1 MLPGAAR
8 PVADLVPLD
17 AHRVLELPDYVLPR
31 KYTAGFGLRLLLKDV
46 RTAVALA
53 RATGVEHLEAC
64 QPDLERDD
72 ILLLDTGW
80 ARYFR
85 TPAYAVHPALAVSA
99 ARWLVDRGVK
109 LLGLDL
115 PTPDLAVPRRPPG
128 FDWPVHKVLL
138 SSGVLV
144 AEHLTGL
151 RELAGRRVEAIFG
164 LIRIE
169 GADGAPALVLARA
182 ARAATADTSAP
193 RS

>member
-1 MLPGAAR
+1 
-8 PVADLVPLD
+8 
-17 AHRVLELPDYVLPR
+17 
-31 KYTAGFGLRLLLKDV
+31 
-46 RTAVALA
+46 
-53 RATGVEHLEAC
+53 
-64 QPDLERDD
+64 
-72 ILLLDTGW
+72 
-80 ARYFR
+80 
-85 TPAYAVHPALAVSA
+85 VHPALAVSA

-169 GADGAPALVLARA
+169 GADRAPALVLARA